1 MRKYAFRRL
10 LQLIP
15 ILFAIT
21 FLSYGMMRIAGSDVV
36 TQKMEN
42 TGQILSEDKLNAAR
56 EQLGLDK
63 PFLTQYFVWLGKLLH
78 GDMGNSYVS
87 GLPVFDTFISKLPAT
102 LLLTVTSILLT
113 IIISIP
119 LGILSAVKQNTITDY
134 LIRLCSFIGNSLPNF
149 FVSLLLMYFL
159 AIRLRIF
166 PVISKD
172 VSLKSVAMPAITLA
186 IAMSAKYLRQ
196 VRATVLDELSKDYV
210 AGAKARG
217 VKFSVTL
224 WKSIMKASLVTIITL
239 LMLSVGNLLGG
250 TAIVESIFMWDG
262 VGKMA
267 VDAISI
273 CYVDGNHLCC
283 GKSAYR
289 SVIPVHGSKNPSGR
303 CETMSEKQNK
313 NVTVRVQKIKK
324 NHIKQKLVFFLIL
337 AIGLVILA
345 VFSEHLCPYDPY
357 AQDLTSALQPPS
369 LQHPMGTDTYGRDML
384 SRVIS
389 GARASIFSTFILVA
403 VISVLGTAVGVCCG
417 YFGGA
422 ADAVM
427 MRISDVCLA
436 FPGLVFAMAIAAIL
450 GGGIQNAVI
459 ALAVVSWPKYSRIA
473 RGQTLALKEEPY
485 IHAAILAGDSS
496 GQIMLRH
503 ILPNMLGPV
512 LITAML
518 DIGTM
523 MMELAG
529 LSFLGLGAQI
539 PMAEWGSMMS
549 GGRSMIQTY
558 PWVVLSPGI
567 AIFISVAI
575 FNLLGD
581 TFRDYLDPKNS
592 RL

>member
-1 MRKYAFRRL
+1 
-10 LQLIP
+10 
-15 ILFAIT
+15 
-21 FLSYGMMRIAGSDVV
+21 
-36 TQKMEN
+36 
-42 TGQILSEDKLNAAR
+42 
-56 EQLGLDK
+56 
-63 PFLTQYFVWLGKLLH
+63 
-78 GDMGNSYVS
+78 
-87 GLPVFDTFISKLPAT
+87 
-102 LLLTVTSILLT
+102 
-113 IIISIP
+113 
-119 LGILSAVKQNTITDY
+119 
-134 LIRLCSFIGNSLPNF
+134 
-149 FVSLLLMYFL
+149 
-159 AIRLRIF
+159 
-166 PVISKD
+166 
-172 VSLKSVAMPAITLA
+172 
-186 IAMSAKYLRQ
+186 
-196 VRATVLDELSKDYV
+196 
-210 AGAKARG
+210 
-217 VKFSVTL
+217 
-224 WKSIMKASLVTIITL
+224 
-239 LMLSVGNLLGG
+239 
-250 TAIVESIFMWDG
+250 
-262 VGKMA
+262 
-267 VDAISI
+267 
-273 CYVDGNHLCC
+273 
-283 GKSAYR
+283 
-289 SVIPVHGSKNPSGR
+289 
-303 CETMSEKQNK
+303 MSEKQNK

-324 NHIKQKLVFFLIL
+324 NHIKQKLAFFLIL

-345 VFSEHLCPYDPY
+345 VFSEYLCPYDPY

-403 VISVLGTAVGVCCG
+403 VIFVSGTAVGVCCG

-450 GGGIQNAVI
+450 GGGIQNYVI

-485 IHAAILAGDSS
+485 IHAAIVAGDSS

-512 LITAML
+512 LVTAML

-549 GGRSMIQTY
+549 SGRSMIQTY

-581 TFRDYLDPKNS
+581 TVRDYLDPKNS

>member
-1 MRKYAFRRL
+1 
-10 LQLIP
+10 
-15 ILFAIT
+15 
-21 FLSYGMMRIAGSDVV
+21 
-36 TQKMEN
+36 
-42 TGQILSEDKLNAAR
+42 
-56 EQLGLDK
+56 
-63 PFLTQYFVWLGKLLH
+63 
-78 GDMGNSYVS
+78 
-87 GLPVFDTFISKLPAT
+87 
-102 LLLTVTSILLT
+102 
-113 IIISIP
+113 
-119 LGILSAVKQNTITDY
+119 
-134 LIRLCSFIGNSLPNF
+134 
-149 FVSLLLMYFL
+149 
-159 AIRLRIF
+159 
-166 PVISKD
+166 
-172 VSLKSVAMPAITLA
+172 
-186 IAMSAKYLRQ
+186 
-196 VRATVLDELSKDYV
+196 
-210 AGAKARG
+210 
-217 VKFSVTL
+217 
-224 WKSIMKASLVTIITL
+224 
-239 LMLSVGNLLGG
+239 
-250 TAIVESIFMWDG
+250 
-262 VGKMA
+262 
-267 VDAISI
+267 
-273 CYVDGNHLCC
+273 
-283 GKSAYR
+283 
-289 SVIPVHGSKNPSGR
+289 
-303 CETMSEKQNK
+303 MSEKQNK

-337 AIGLVILA
+337 AIGLVIFA

-357 AQDLTSALQPPS
+357 AQDLASALQPPS
-369 LQHPMGTDTYGRDML
+369 LQHPMGTD
-384 SRVIS
+384 

-512 LITAML
+512 LVTAML

-549 GGRSMIQTY
+549 SGRSMIQTY

-581 TFRDYLDPKNS
+581 TVRDYLDPKNS
-592 RL
+592 RS